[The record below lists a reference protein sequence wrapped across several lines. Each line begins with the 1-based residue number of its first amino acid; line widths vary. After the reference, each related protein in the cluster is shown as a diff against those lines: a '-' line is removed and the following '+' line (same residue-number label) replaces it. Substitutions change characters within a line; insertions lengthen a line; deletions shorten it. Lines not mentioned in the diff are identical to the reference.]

1 MQVRRLLLVLF
12 APAAL
17 LLGCSEE
24 GHPPPSGPGPC
35 QVDYPEHNEN
45 LVTIDQGVWGD
56 VWFWEGDFMPPCPT
70 GTVTAVSRQMRIYEV
85 AGLDDV
91 DPAGH
96 GSFYSAVHT
105 PLVAIVESGDNGFF
119 EAALAPGEYSVFALE
134 DTLLYASWVAGG
146 GSVSPVTVEVG
157 EVTGVIFEITYLSSW

>member
-1 MQVRRLLLVLF
+1 
-12 APAAL
+12 
-17 LLGCSEE
+17 
-24 GHPPPSGPGPC
+24 
-35 QVDYPEHNEN
+35 
-45 LVTIDQGVWGD
+45 
-56 VWFWEGDFMPPCPT
+56 
-70 GTVTAVSRQMRIYEV
+70 MRIYEV

-105 PLVAIVESGDNGFF
+105 PLVAIAESGDNGFF

-157 EVTGVIFEITYLSSW
+157 EVTGVIFEIKYLSSW